1 MRTHRDDSSE
11 EVGPNMTPFIDMMFI
26 LVIFFLATSRF
37 HAEERDERIRLAKSK
52 STMPIATVSD
62 MLVINVDKDG
72 RKIVDGKVRTMEE
85 LEAIVRARRSS
96 KPDAEVVIRGDER
109 VPFGKVHEAVDVCT
123 RNGFKA
129 PHVAGQNAA
138 GEGTGTPGK

>member
-1 MRTHRDDSSE
+1 MRTRRDETTE

-37 HAEERDERIRLAKSK
+37 QQEERDERIQLARTKSNL
-52 STMPIATVSD
+52 PIATASD

-72 RKIVDGKVRTMEE
+72 RKIVDGKVRTLAE
-85 LEAIVRARRSS
+85 LEEIVKARKGNKSEG
-96 KPDAEVVIRGDER
+96 EVVIRADER
-109 VPFGKVHEAVDVCT
+109 AFVGQLQEAHELCV

-129 PHVAGQNAA
+129 THIAYQSSA
-138 GEGTGTPGK
+138 ESRK